1 MARYINRPRKTLLRI
16 KLGNLSYRRL
26 VATAQSAV
34 TALTGNADFATPVPP
49 LATITAIA
57 TALQAACA
65 DLGNKRNRTSKA
77 LVTDCRTKALALKSL
92 LTSLNQ
98 YLQNTATGNELTD
111 TIAQRSQ
118 LATTGIGLKL
128 QPIKSAKPVAI
139 VRNLHQSNNKAFPF
153 SLHRIAW
160 KRPIGFIK
168 GRRVDSY
175 IITNAVTGAVLGQT
189 IATNFI
195 ITVAPMT
202 KVTVVVTPVA
212 ALSKGIPAQI
222 TVS

>member
-1 MARYINRPRKTLLRI
+1 MARYINKPRKTLLRI

-26 VATAQSAV
+26 VATADSAV
-34 TALTGNADFATPVPP
+34 TALTGNANYPTPSPL
-49 LATITAIA
+49 LATITAAA
-57 TALQAACA
+57 TALQAACSS
-65 DLGNKRNRTSKA
+65 LGNKRNRTSKA
-77 LVTDCRTKALALKSL
+77 NVADCREKALALKSL

-98 YLQNTATGNELTD
+98 YLQNTATENEPTD

-128 QPIKSAKPVAI
+128 QPIKSGKPVAI
-139 VRNLHQSNNKAFPF
+139 VRNLHQANNKVFPF

-160 KRPIGFIK
+160 KRPIGLIK

-175 IITNAVTGAVLGQT
+175 IITNAATGATLGQT
-189 IATNFI
+189 IPTNFI
-195 ITVAPMT
+195 VAVAPMT